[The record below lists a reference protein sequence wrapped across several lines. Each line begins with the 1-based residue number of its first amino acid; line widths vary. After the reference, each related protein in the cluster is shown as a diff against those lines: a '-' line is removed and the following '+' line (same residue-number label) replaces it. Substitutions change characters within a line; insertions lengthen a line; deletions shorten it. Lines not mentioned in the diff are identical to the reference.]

1 MERNHRRYE
10 QREKL
15 VDSRRR
21 RRPLVEQLQERNQG
35 LQEKNTRLYQE
46 IAINERVIEELL
58 FEDPSEK
65 GENEEEHYEDSV
77 EDVESFDDIAFV
89 EITDIPTLKK
99 KNKKE
104 EIQEG
109 REKARAWALERKR
122 NSKKKNKKEEI
133 QEEREKA
140 RAWALN
146 RKREK

>member
-1 MERNHRRYE
+1 MERNHRRHE
-10 QREKL
+10 EGEKL

-35 LQEKNTRLYQE
+35 FQDKITKLYQE

-58 FEDPSEK
+58 YKDPSEE
-65 GENEEEHYEDSV
+65 GEDEEKHYTDSV
-77 EDVESFDDIAFV
+77 EDAESFDDIAFV
-89 EITDIPTLKK
+89 EITDIPTSKK

-109 REKARAWALERKR
+109 REKARAWALDRKR

-140 RAWALN
+140 RDWALK
-146 RKREK
+146 RKQEK

>member
-58 FEDPSEK
+58 YKDPSEK
-65 GENEEEHYEDSV
+65 GENKEEHYKDSV

-89 EITDIPTLKK
+89 EITDIPTSKK

-104 EIQEG
+104 EIQEA
-109 REKARAWALERKR
+109 REKARAWALDRKR